1 MVDESQRTIS
11 EIPRKSVVSAEL
23 LAMQRISDAL
33 LELES
38 EGDESV
44 MRVLGWINASFNKK
58 KSHTT
63 SSIDFQTESH
73 EQGQR
78 MAETLQPVG
87 SFTSSGD
94 LFETANPA
102 GEFGKAVV
110 MGYWFQIVKG
120 GDSFTGQ
127 QVNNELKQL
136 GLPVKN
142 ITDAFNTAK
151 ERTPALVM
159 QVQKSGSSRQ
169 ARKLYRLTQAGIKW
183 VDGLLKEAN
192 VHNDPSN
199 EF

>member
-1 MVDESQRTIS
+1 
-11 EIPRKSVVSAEL
+11 
-23 LAMQRISDAL
+23 
-33 LELES
+33 
-38 EGDESV
+38 
-44 MRVLGWINASFNKK
+44 
-58 KSHTT
+58 
-63 SSIDFQTESH
+63 
-73 EQGQR
+73 